1 MTAGGH
7 LVHGT
12 GTELVVAD
20 WPPITTAEARALLAA
35 YGLVARRV
43 AWRSPRPLSAA
54 ALVETDDGTVFVKR
68 SDPRVRT
75 AADLAEE
82 HAFGDH
88 LRARG
93 VPLPEVLMTTSGER
107 AVATHAGTY
116 EAHAAGVGEDRY
128 RDVPSWGSPHS
139 LADARATGRAM
150 ALLQQAAGGFDRPAR
165 SCLLTTSWPPDVA
178 GRVAADPRLA
188 RALSDRSWERDV
200 EQVLGPLLAG
210 LPELPP
216 SWTHGDGSP
225 TNLLWS
231 TDGQVSAVL
240 DLGLCDRTSPVVE
253 LATAI
258 ERSGIA
264 WLADEPRARPE
275 VVAGLVDGWA
285 EVLPVDPAALRAVL
299 PLVHVGFALSE
310 IAYYAGVTGSLAD
323 AEVAYET
330 YLMGHARWWQAPAG
344 QALLDG
350 LSPGRPL

>member
-1 MTAGGH
+1 MSAH

-12 GTELVVAD
+12 GTELVAAD
-20 WPPITTAEARALLAA
+20 WPAVTAAEARELLRA
-35 YGLVARRV
+35 YGLTARAV

-54 ALVETDDGTVFVKR
+54 ALVETEAGTVFVKR

-93 VPLPEVLMTTSGER
+93 VPLPEVLSTTTGER
-107 AVATHAGTY
+107 TVSTPTGTY
-116 EAHAAGVGEDRY
+116 EVHALGVGNDRY
-128 RDVPSWGSPHS
+128 RDVPSWGPPHAR
-139 LADARATGRAM
+139 ADARATGRAL
-150 ALLQQAAGGFDRPAR
+150 ALLQQAAVGFDRPAR

-178 GRVAADPRLA
+178 ARGAADPRLA
-188 RALSDRSWERDV
+188 RALRDRPWQRDV
-200 EQVLGPLLAG
+200 EQVLGPLLAD
-210 LPELPP
+210 LPELPA

-231 TDGQVSAVL
+231 APGEVSAVL

-253 LATAI
+253 LATAV

-264 WLADEPRARPE
+264 WLEDEPRARPE
-275 VVAGLVDGWA
+275 VVAELVGGWS
-285 EVLPVDPAALRAVL
+285 EVLPVDQAALRAVL

-310 IAYYAGVTGSLAD
+310 TAYYAGVTGSAAD

-330 YLMGHARWWQAPAG
+330 YLLGHARWWQGSAG
-344 QALLDG
+344 QSLLDG
-350 LSPGRPL
+350 ISSSRPV

>member
-1 MTAGGH
+1 MTVGGH

-12 GTELVVAD
+12 GTELVAAD
-20 WPPITTAEARALLAA
+20 WPPVTTAEARELLPA
-35 YGLVARRV
+35 YGLAARRV

-54 ALVETDDGTVFVKR
+54 ALVETGDGTVFVKR

-93 VPLPEVLMTTSGER
+93 VPLPEVLATTAGER
-107 AVATHAGTY
+107 TVSTPTGTY
-116 EAHAAGVGEDRY
+116 EVHAVGVGEDRY
-128 RDVPSWGSPHS
+128 RDVPSWGLPLS

-150 ALLQQAAGGFDRPAR
+150 ALLQKAAAGFDRAAR

-178 GRVAADPRLA
+178 GRVAAEPRLA
-188 RALSDRSWERDV
+188 RALRGRAWERDV
-200 EQVLGPLLAG
+200 EQVLGPLLAD
-210 LPELPP
+210 LPDLPP

-231 TDGQVSAVL
+231 ADGQVSAVL

-253 LATAI
+253 LATAV

-264 WLADEPRARPE
+264 WLEAEPVARPE
-275 VVAGLVDGWA
+275 VVAELVAGWA
-285 EVLPVDPAALRAVL
+285 EVLPVDRAALRAVL

-310 IAYYAGVTGSLAD
+310 TAYYAGVTGSAAD
-323 AEVAYET
+323 AETAYET
-330 YLMGHARWWQAPAG
+330 YLIGHARWWQRPAG
-344 QALLDG
+344 QVVLDG
-350 LSPGRPL
+350 ISPG